1 MLSTGYILK
10 KPKFQNNL
18 FDNNYIFCNLQI
30 AACEICHQ
38 KEEKRSQLCKKVK
51 TIDFISE
58 TISQHS
64 PDVCLDDAITCSE
77 TDDLYDTAKQNMEQI
92 QSSLKKIQ
100 HYEKEI
106 VNMAKKADLDIDDV
120 LDFLLA
126 KIVKLISRKKREMK
140 AQVMNNSCLTNNANR
155 YQTFLYLKT
164 G

>member
-1 MLSTGYILK
+1 
-10 KPKFQNNL
+10 
-18 FDNNYIFCNLQI
+18 LQI
-30 AACEICHQ
+30 AACEICRQ